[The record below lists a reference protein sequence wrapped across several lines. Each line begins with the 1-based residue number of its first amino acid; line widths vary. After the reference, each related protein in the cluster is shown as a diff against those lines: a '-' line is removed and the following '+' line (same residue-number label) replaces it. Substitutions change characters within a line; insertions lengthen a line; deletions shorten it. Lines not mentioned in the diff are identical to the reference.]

1 MVTATFV
8 LLARIAP
15 DARAPSTNENVADT
29 LATGDREVTY
39 TISNIGES
47 YVKDSSASALGRHGS
62 TPGLSEWWTVR
73 KMMYGDTIVHNAFP
87 YSVAGNRESAYN
99 RYYRVN
105 HIPFEQFG
113 FYRFA
118 FEARNLT
125 TVATGPNKDPL
136 YLPTLGGLALDGG
149 TVHLNWHITYL
160 TSTDVTSMLAGTHY
174 ANTYY
179 GVTSAS
185 LAPLRNPSYANDG
198 WYIEHS
204 GTMDFDVPAAKKFL
218 NIAGADLRTAFTA
231 ANVGGALNISF
242 WNHYWTE
249 GSPNAIYDI
258 FSCYDYS
265 INAGPMNTYFLKL
278 DPSSTA
284 TNLVLRLWGYT
295 WGFEALMTR
304 YLDVQGLMHN
314 FIPWPED
321 WYFNA
326 TITSTG
332 ANVDS
337 RMEAV
342 YHMTTWKDTNWW
354 GPSYMLEAQ
363 HNDYNDQ
370 RFGWVSRFYDYAAYA
385 LAYSPTRQQWEP
397 GTNNI
402 GSECAYI
409 VTPTL
414 WNLGSY
420 EKLIVKLPTGP
431 YIGYVPYKGT
441 VSDVFPRQ
449 GGGNDAKVAEM
460 NTHQMWGELV
470 LGPGTLPSALYSNT
484 YYNATS
490 KILTINGPT
499 SWTGNMNPHAGY
511 STLYETGVPKLMF
524 DVAKVSNYQMDVVG
538 GMPTGPGIYTL
549 RVTAKNITGN
559 TVTDWNGT
567 VDLTSSNAILAVRSH
582 WFVPS
587 DQGVWWTTF
596 QPVDYGDFSIMATDR
611 TFPLDVSGVIGT
623 MTPPPPN
630 TPPTAVFTVTPP
642 TGDTNDVYSFDAS
655 SCSDAE
661 DPTQVLE
668 VRWDWTSDGVFDTGW
683 GAYKIATHQ
692 YAMPGEYT
700 VTLEVRDTGGLTA
713 AASHSVVVYPPV
725 PPPNTP
731 PTAEFAVTPLTGDT
745 NAVYSFDASSCSD
758 KEDLLQALVVRWDWT
773 SDGVFD
779 TEWGEGKIATHQY
792 AMPGKYTVTLEVR
805 DTGGLTASVSH
816 SIVVY
821 PPVPPPVTILKSS
834 KAASNPVVWYYQPMV
849 SGAYSLKIDN
859 TGFKSMVI
867 EVYDVT
873 GGSSTKLFRQ
883 TIKFSSYAAYPAGT
897 AISDQCALIAG
908 HNYKIVVKDYAG
920 PVGSKAVVYSMLSWS
935 P

>member
-1 MVTATFV
+1 MSSKTESERYECNGRSIFSGSSRELLARATAVSVVLLMVAATFV

-15 DARAPSTNENVADT
+15 EARTPSSNENMADA
-29 LATGDREVTY
+29 LAIGNREVTY

-73 KMMYGDTIVHNAFP
+73 KTLYSDTIVHNAFP
-87 YSVAGNRESAYN
+87 YSIAGNQESAYN
-99 RYYRVN
+99 SNYRVN
-105 HIPFEQFG
+105 HIPFNQAG

-149 TVHLNWHITYL
+149 TVHLSWHITYL
-160 TSTDVTSMLAGTHY
+160 TTADVTSMLAGTHY

-179 GVTSAS
+179 GVTPAS
-185 LAPLRNPSYANDG
+185 LAALRTPSYANDG
-198 WYIEHS
+198 WYVEHS
-204 GTMDFDVPAAKKFL
+204 GTMDFDVLAAKKFL
-218 NIAGADLRTAFTA
+218 NIAGADLRTAFSA

-242 WNHYWTE
+242 WNHYWAE
-249 GSPNAIYDI
+249 GSPDAIYDI

-265 INAGPMNTYFLKL
+265 INAGPTNTYFLKL

-295 WGFEALMTR
+295 WGFECLMTR

-314 FIPWPED
+314 FIPSPED

-326 TITSTG
+326 TITPTC

-354 GPSYMLEAQ
+354 GPAYMLEAQ
-363 HNDYNDQ
+363 HNDYNDYTGN
-370 RFGWVSRFYDYAAYA
+370 GWVSRFYDYMAYA
-385 LAYSPTRQQWEP
+385 SVWSPTREQWEP

-420 EKLIVKLPTGP
+420 EKIIVKLPTGP
-431 YIGYVPYKGT
+431 YLGYIPYKGT
-441 VSDVFPRQ
+441 VSDVFPKN
-449 GGGNDAKVAEM
+449 GGGNDAKVAEL

-470 LGPGTLPSALYSNT
+470 LGPGTLPSALYSNIH
-484 YYNATS
+484 YNATS

-499 SWTGNMNPHAGY
+499 SWKGNMNPHAGY
-511 STLYETGVPKLMF
+511 TALYETGVPNLMF
-524 DVAKVSNYQMDVVG
+524 DVAEVSTYQMEVVG
-538 GMPTGPGIYTL
+538 GMPTEPGAYTL
-549 RVTAKNITGN
+549 RVTARNISGN

-567 VDLTSSNAILAVRSH
+567 VDLTSSNIVFAESSH
-582 WFVPS
+582 TYVPS
-587 DQGVWWTTF
+587 DQGAWQTTF
-596 QPVDYGDFSIMATDR
+596 QLVGYGDFSIMATDR
-611 TFPLDVSGVIGT
+611 TFPLDVTGGIGT
-623 MTPPPPN
+623 SPPN

-642 TGDTNDVYSFDAS
+642 TGDTNVVYSFDAS
-655 SCSDAE
+655 SCSD
-661 DPTQVLE
+661 
-668 VRWDWTSDGVFDTGW
+668 
-683 GAYKIATHQ
+683 
-692 YAMPGEYT
+692 
-700 VTLEVRDTGGLTA
+700 
-713 AASHSVVVYPPV
+713 
-725 PPPNTP
+725 N
-731 PTAEFAVTPLTGDT
+731 
-745 NAVYSFDASSCSD
+745 
-758 KEDLLQALVVRWDWT
+758 EDLPQALVVRWDWT
-773 SDGVFD
+773 SDGVFE
-779 TEWGEGKIATHQY
+779 TEWDAGKIATHQY
-792 AMPGKYTVTLEVR
+792 AMPGTYTVTLEVR
-805 DTGGLTASVSH
+805 DTGCLTAAVSH
-816 SIVVY
+816 SMVVY

-859 TGFKSMVI
+859 TGFKTMVI

-873 GGSSTKLFRQ
+873 GGLSTKLFRQ

-908 HNYKIVVKDYAG
+908 HNYMIVVKDYAG